1 MRTSK
6 SATIKRYLVLLLS
19 LALLPGTSQL
29 SFAQAMGAQ
38 QQQPSAAGW
47 REPVRAPH
55 ALVAS
60 TSRLASQIGADVM
73 KRGGNAVD
81 AAVAVAFALAVVY
94 PEAGNLGGGGFMLIR
109 FHDRKTITIDYR
121 EVAPLAASRDMYL
134 DKNGELIKGEGS
146 STVGYRAPGVPGT
159 VAGLELALKKYGSGR
174 FNWRQ
179 LIEPARRLAAQG
191 FKLSNRI
198 VGTLKDNERKLSQ
211 YEESRKIFLNG
222 GNQFKEGDV
231 LRQPELAAT
240 LARLQRG
247 GAREFYRGVTARLIA
262 EDMRRHQ
269 GIITLEDL
277 RRYAPKEREPLR
289 SNYRGH
295 EVISMPPPSSGGAVL
310 MEMLNIL
317 EGYDVPAMNPLASEK
332 YHLLIEAMRR
342 AYADRAEYMG
352 DPDFASVP
360 AAGMID
366 KDYAARQR
374 SSIRPDRASTSAEIR
389 GGRPNENSTGQTT
402 HFSVVDPQGNVV
414 ANTYTLNDLY
424 GSGVTA
430 KGTGIVLN
438 DEMDD
443 FTSKPGTPNLW
454 GVIQGERNSIVPMKR
469 PLSSMTPTI
478 VLRKDG
484 SVWFAI
490 GARGGARIINA
501 VLQIIINIVDHGMN
515 IQQAI
520 DSPRIH
526 HQWFPDLVRYE
537 PFGLSADTMRALESR
552 GHKLEEATN
561 PRNIASAEGIMI
573 EEGTGT
579 RLGASDPRNDGMPVG
594 Y

>member
-1 MRTSK
+1 MKPIK
-6 SATIKRYLVLLLS
+6 STTLKRYLGALLS
-19 LALLPGTSQL
+19 LSLLFGATYPSFSQTPPARPRA
-29 SFAQAMGAQ
+29 S
-38 QQQPSAAGW
+38 GW

-55 ALVAS
+55 AMVAS
-60 TSRLASQIGADVM
+60 TSRLASEIGVDVM

-109 FHDRKTITIDYR
+109 FHDGKTFAIDYR
-121 EVAPLAASRDMYL
+121 EVAPLAATRDMYL
-134 DKNGELIKGEGS
+134 DKNGDVIKGEGS

-159 VAGLELALKKYGSGR
+159 VAGLELALRKYGSGK
-174 FNWRQ
+174 FKWTQ
-179 LIEPARRLAAQG
+179 LIEPARRLAVQG
-191 FKLSNRI
+191 FKLSYRI
-198 VGTLKDNERKLSQ
+198 AGTLKENERKLSQ
-211 YEESRKIFLNG
+211 YEDSRKIFLNG

-247 GAREFYRGVTARLIA
+247 GAREFYRGLTARLIA

-269 GIITLEDL
+269 GLITLEDL
-277 RRYAPKEREPLR
+277 GRYTPKERTPLR
-289 SNYRGH
+289 STYRGN
-295 EVISMPPPSSGGAVL
+295 EIISMPPPSSGGAVL

-317 EGYDVPAMNPLASEK
+317 EGYDLPAMNPLSSEK
-332 YHLLIEAMRR
+332 YHLMVEAMRR
-342 AYADRAEYMG
+342 AYADRAEYMA

-360 AAGMID
+360 AAAMIS

-374 SSIRPDRASTSAEIR
+374 STIRLDRASTSAEIS
-389 GGRPNENSTGQTT
+389 GGRPSENTTGQTT
-402 HFSVVDPQGNVV
+402 HFSIVDPQGNVV
-414 ANTYTLNDLY
+414 ANTYTINDLY

-430 KGTGIVLN
+430 AGTGILLN

-454 GVIQGERNSIVPMKR
+454 GVIQGERNSIAPMKR

-478 VLRKDG
+478 VLREDG

-501 VLQIIINIVDHGMN
+501 VLQVIINIIDHGMN

-520 DSPRIH
+520 DAPRVH

-537 PFGLSADTMRALESR
+537 PYGLSSDTLRALESR
-552 GHKLEEATN
+552 GHKLEEAAN

-573 EEGTGT
+573 EEGSKT
-579 RLGASDPRNDGMPVG
+579 RLGASDPRNDGTPVG